1 MRPEDYRPG
10 VESDEQRGLL
20 GELVRHSLEGC
31 RPETIDALL
40 AGARVRTVRPGE
52 TIYEQGEPVPLTLIL
67 RGYGAARRTTS
78 SGQEIVSGV
87 APAGELF
94 GWSGIASARSSVQL
108 VALTVCEVAQWPG
121 SEIRAL
127 VAADPALALVAI
139 DSMAAS
145 LHATI
150 DSIEGFLHQDARRR
164 VLRIL
169 ARHRE
174 LFFSN
179 PPVLSRARLPSM
191 VGTSR
196 EMTGRVLRQLERE
209 GTVERVGRTGLR
221 LLRPDQLEGHD
232 PSMRPYPQESADR
245 DTSPAPPR
253 T

>member
-1 MRPEDYRPG
+1 MRGNDHTQGVVSEESRAVLRDLITHGLPG
-10 VESDEQRGLL
+10 CPQERV
-20 GELVRHSLEGC
+20 
-31 RPETIDALL
+31 DALV
-40 AGARVRTVRPGE
+40 GTARLRTVGSGE

-67 RGYGAARRTTS
+67 HGYGAARRTTS
-78 SGQEIVSGV
+78 RGQEIVSGV

-94 GWSGIASARSSVQL
+94 GWSGIASSPSSVQL
-108 VALTVCEVAQWPG
+108 VALTICEVAQWPG

-127 VAADPALALVAI
+127 VTADPALALVAI

-145 LHATI
+145 LHATVER
-150 DSIEGFLHQDARRR
+150 IEGFLHQDARRR

-174 LFFSN
+174 LFFSD

-221 LLRPDQLEGHD
+221 LLRPDQLEGDD
-232 PSMRPYPQESADR
+232 PAMRPYSQEASDQEH
-245 DTSPAPPR
+245 
-253 T
+253 